1 MPYVDDALLSR
12 IRVYLRLRPSVKPSP
27 AINIESE
34 THRVLIDVEKSIG
47 GGPPKAYV
55 NQIVFNVDNIVQASV
70 DEFLKGYNSTIMSY
84 GQVGA
89 GKTFT
94 MTGDMKVYVHRGIIP
109 RAIQQIFEEKEAK
122 PEAGIVVHMSYME
135 IYQEGLY
142 DLLQKRRDDLMI
154 IEDNQLLNVR
164 GLAKVRV
171 ETETEALKWFQEG
184 EKSRSFGNH
193 FLNSLSSRSHTILT
207 FYMER
212 RVARVSTQLALQV
225 AKLNLVDLAG
235 VERLKKTKG
244 DTGSLMRKEACINNK
259 TLSFLEQTIF
269 ALRLKK
275 AHIPFR
281 HSKVTTLLKESLG
294 NNHKTVFMVCAWPEE
309 YFLDETIGALRF
321 AQRVKYLKI
330 FQVTHK
336 KPDCADT
343 TRKQQ
348 LEIATLKQELALKD
362 ALNGRPGLGYDNLTP
377 EVKDKLRSTI
387 QEFLENDKKLGDI
400 PINSIKQVKEIFY
413 LFKESQMKLEIE
425 LEKALQQ
432 SGISPMKQELHKKEY
447 CVEELLLGEFD
458 DDGVTLNVN
467 QGASKALEPDAIR
480 AGVTMLDYKQGDP
493 FSKIWIS
500 SNKLRNEAMK
510 EFKLT
515 VPKVKE
521 YETWIKAKKKQ
532 LKRERRCAR
541 DLCDKFNEIIREIH
555 VIQSILKEKRGLR
568 DFEMDVDHYKTNLF
582 NRFQTVKG
590 DREKTLNDIKIQ
602 KLIVTKISQEI
613 RDCME
618 MFLKSFYLWYYEHDK
633 FRGKDTEAYLSHLE
647 RQVNDSFTHPN

>member
-55 NQIVFNVDNIVQASV
+55 NQIVFNVDNIVQTTNQQTMYELCAKASV

-135 IYQEGLY
+135 IYQE
-142 DLLQKRRDDLMI
+142 
-154 IEDNQLLNVR
+154 
-164 GLAKVRV
+164 
-171 ETETEALKWFQEG
+171 EG